1 MKPTE
6 SPSQL
11 LQRFSKRTMELQG
24 KLGEL
29 KAAHDEYLKTKADLD
44 RLRGAEEAISYLVNG
59 KLPNDGNHDGMKDHK
74 PSA

>member
-11 LQRFSKRTMELQG
+11 LQRFSKRTMELQA
-24 KLGEL
+24 KLGDL
-29 KAAHDEYLKTKADLD
+29 QSSYDEYLKIKADLT
-44 RLRGAEEAISYLVNG
+44 RLKGAEEAIAYLVHG
-59 KLPNDGNHDGMKDHK
+59 KLPSDGNHDGMKDHK